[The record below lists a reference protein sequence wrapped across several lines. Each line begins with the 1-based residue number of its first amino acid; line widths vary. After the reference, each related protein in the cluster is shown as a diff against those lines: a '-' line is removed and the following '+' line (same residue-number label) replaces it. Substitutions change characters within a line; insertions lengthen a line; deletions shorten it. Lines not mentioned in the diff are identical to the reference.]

1 MVQIIN
7 LGPSKEALQADVLQ
21 NTLGKALNEGLGKF
35 TSNMFINKK
44 MTEMENDKEL
54 MAKPLSDRL
63 LAAQKA
69 LAPWGEEGK
78 QYYQQRMEIEQQQ
91 EKQRR
96 SQTLSKLYN
105 DQPLT
110 KNEEATLDPKDFE
123 FIQKKKLID
132 KQKPLIKDALL
143 KSGMPEDRAEAMS
156 NLYGQ
161 ASLGGQTELMKPIS
175 DFISRQGHET
185 PQGNEQSEDFEWP
198 KVEEPYKPTPS
209 EEFKRSSK
217 REDTNI
223 PMYNDTSKKIQTL
236 EQEGMSIGRLSQLS
250 DKMPEGV
257 LGKVNID
264 FKTGELI
271 VPAGASPETQ
281 LYVKTIN
288 DFTTKAKDSYGSRV
302 TNFDLSQ
309 FMKRLPTLANSKEGR
324 ELILKQ
330 MEIINELNLLH
341 ERGLKETFD
350 HYGVGRVNSQQARK
364 IADKKIEPKKAELME
379 RYKSLDGLLN
389 QMEQGSSE
397 KVKVKSPDGKVGFI
411 PSDRLEAARKAGYES
426 I

>member
-1 MVQIIN
+1 MVQIIQR
-7 LGPSKEALQADVLQ
+7 GPSLSSLSGQI
-21 NTLGKALNEGLGKF
+21 LGKSLGEGLGNF
-35 TSNMFINKK
+35 TGDYLANKSLQSVLA
-44 MTEMENDKEL
+44 NPEL
-54 MAKPLSDRL
+54 KNAPQSERLQALQSALGKYGERGQRL
-63 LAAQKA
+63 LQSQ
-69 LAPWGEEGK
+69 LVS
-78 QYYQQRMEIEQQQ
+78 EQQLQ
-91 EKQRR
+91 NERR
-96 SQTLSKLYN
+96 SQTLSKVYN
-105 DQPLT
+105 DQPLS
-110 KNEEATLDPKDFE
+110 KDEEKYLDPKDFE
-123 FIQKKKLID
+123 FIRKQKMIE
-132 KQKPLIKDALL
+132 KQKPLIKEALL
-143 KSGMPEDRAEAMS
+143 KAGMPEDRAEAMS

-175 DFISRQGHET
+175 DFISRQGHEI
-185 PQGNEQSEDFEWP
+185 PQENEQIEGFDWP

-271 VPAGASPETQ
+271 VPAGASAETQ
-281 LYVKTIN
+281 LYVKTVN

-364 IADKKIEPKKAELME
+364 IADKKIEPQKAELME

-411 PSDRLEAARKAGYES
+411 PSDRLEAAKKAGYES